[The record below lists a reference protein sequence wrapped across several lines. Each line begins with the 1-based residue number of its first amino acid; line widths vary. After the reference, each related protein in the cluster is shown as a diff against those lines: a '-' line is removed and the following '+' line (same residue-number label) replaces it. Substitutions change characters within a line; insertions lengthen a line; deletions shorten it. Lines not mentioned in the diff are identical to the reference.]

1 MQLAKN
7 TKKGPVLM
15 DNLVDIH
22 NHCNLSSDSAA
33 TPEDMAKAAFDLGV
47 SHFALTDHIELDE
60 FHDGEW
66 DYWAA
71 IEKTRPAFEK
81 LKAEYDGKMHIYYG
95 AEIGQP
101 MYNLHTAEEILAAHD
116 YDFVLGSVH
125 RTCHYEHMGKIPDN
139 EFDRKRVMIEYWEDM
154 LNLVEWGKFCS
165 LAHITFLLRFTN
177 VDTPTG
183 LVVEKTERAQAAY
196 DTYKTIID
204 KILEIIVKKDIAL
217 EVNSSGYRRGL
228 GGPMASAPF
237 IKRYKELGGK
247 LITVGSDA
255 HQTSDVAKDIDKCY
269 ALLRELGFNEICVFK
284 KKEPKFIKI

>member
-1 MQLAKN
+1 
-7 TKKGPVLM
+7 M

-22 NHCNLSSDSAA
+22 NHCDLSSDSAA
-33 TPEDMAKAAFDLGV
+33 SPEDMARTAFELGV
-47 SHFALTDHIELDE
+47 KHFALTDHIELDE
-60 FHDGEW
+60 FNDGEW

-71 IEKTRPAFEK
+71 IDKTRPTFEK
-81 LKAEYDGKMHIYYG
+81 LRAEYDGRMNIYYG
-95 AEIGQP
+95 TEIGQA
-101 MYNLHTAEEILAAHD
+101 MYDLHNAEKILAEHD
-116 YDFVLGSVH
+116 YDYVLGSVH

-165 LAHITFLLRFTN
+165 LAHITFLLRFVN
-177 VDTPTG
+177 VDTPAG
-183 LVVEKTERAQAAY
+183 LVVDKKERAQAAY
-196 DTYKTIID
+196 DTNKAIID
-204 KILEIIVKKDIAL
+204 EILGIIVKKDIAL
-217 EVNSSGYRRGL
+217 EANSSGYRRGL

-255 HQTSDVAKDIDKCY
+255 HQPSDIAKDMDKCY
-269 ALLRELGFNEICVFK
+269 ALLRDLGFEEICVFE